1 MRVLITGLAGY
12 IGSVLAPIVASS
24 GHEVV
29 GLDTNWFEGCNLGRE
44 PEDLP
49 SIRGD
54 VRDIERA
61 DLEGFDAIIHLAA
74 VSNDP
79 LGDVDPATTFE
90 INHEAS
96 VRLGRLAKEAGVERF
111 VFASSCSLYGR
122 AETEEMLDESAPFHP
137 VTPYGESKVFAER
150 DLALLADDDFSPTF
164 MRNATAFGESPRL
177 RLDLVVDD
185 FVAAALQSGEI
196 LIRSD
201 GTPWRPLVHI
211 EDISLAALSVL
222 EAPRDLV
229 HNQAFNVGRNED
241 NLQVSRIAK
250 MVAKEVPGS
259 RIVYAD
265 GGSPDARSY
274 RVDFSKLPTAVPAFQ
289 ARWSVQTG
297 IRQLHDAFRKWGLPS
312 DGDINSFLRLK
323 RIQSLQAEKRLD
335 DSLRWI
341 SAEQQVGVNRV
352 SGF

>member
-1 MRVLITGLAGY
+1 MRVLITGHAGY
-12 IGSVLAPIVASS
+12 IGSVLAPVVASA

-29 GLDTNWFEGCNLGRE
+29 GLDTNWFEGCTLGRE
-44 PEDLP
+44 PDKFPE
-49 SIRGD
+49 IRGD
-54 VRDIERA
+54 VRDVELS
-61 DLEGFDAIIHLAA
+61 DLTGFDAVIHLAA

-96 VRLGRLAKEAGVERF
+96 VRLASLAKEAGIGRF

-122 AETEEMLDESAPFHP
+122 AETEEMLDESAPFNP
-137 VTPYGESKVFAER
+137 VTPYGQSKVFAER
-150 DLALLADDDFSPTF
+150 DLAALADDHFSPIY
-164 MRNATAFGESPRL
+164 MRNATAFGESPLL
-177 RLDLVVDD
+177 RLDLVVND
-185 FVAAALQSGEI
+185 FVAAALSTGEI

-229 HNQAFNVGRNED
+229 HNKAFNVGRNDD
-241 NLQVSRIAK
+241 NLQVSQIAE

-259 RIVYAD
+259 RIVYAE

-274 RVDFSKLPTAVPAFQ
+274 RVDFSMFPSVVPEFQ
-289 ARWSVQTG
+289 PRWSVQTG
-297 IRQLHDAFRKWGLPS
+297 IRQLHDALRKWGLPS

-323 RIQSLQAEKRLD
+323 RIQRLQAEGRLD
-335 DSLRWI
+335 NSLRWI
-341 SAEQQVGVNRV
+341 PAEQQVG
-352 SGF
+352 